1 MSLSHEDFLRE
12 AVRLSVENVRT
23 GQGGPFG
30 AVVVQN
36 GQIIARGQNRVTQT
50 LDPTAHAEVC
60 ALRAACQ
67 ALGTFVLSGCVLYTS
82 CEPCPMCL
90 AAAYWAR
97 VDAVYFAAT
106 QTDAARAGFDDAFL
120 YREFVL
126 PIAERALPTVAV
138 PEARDAAGKAFA
150 AWRASVEKTRY

>member
-1 MSLSHEDFLRE
+1 MIGSHEEFLRE
-12 AVRLSVENVRT
+12 AVRLSIENVQT

-30 AVVVQN
+30 ALIVQN
-36 GQIIARGQNRVTQT
+36 GQIIARGQNRVTQS
-50 LDPTAHAEVC
+50 LDPTAHAEVS
-60 ALRAACQ
+60 AIRAACQ

-106 QTDAARAGFDDAFL
+106 QTDAADAGFDDAFL

-126 PIAERALPTVAV
+126 PIAERTLPTVAV
-138 PEARDAAGKAFA
+138 PEVQSEAGEAFE
-150 AWRASVEKTRY
+150 AWRASIEKTRY